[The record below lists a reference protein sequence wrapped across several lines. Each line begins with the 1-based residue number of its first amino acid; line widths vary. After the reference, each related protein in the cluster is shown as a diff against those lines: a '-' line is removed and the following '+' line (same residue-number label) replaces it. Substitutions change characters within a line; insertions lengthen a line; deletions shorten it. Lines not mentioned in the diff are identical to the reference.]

1 MKVYLI
7 MIAIVGLGVGACASN
22 NELRTDPVSGA
33 TIMEPAEFR
42 EDTGSSSRTGD
53 TIKVTGHQDI
63 KYIPDSWNG
72 NPRQTPW
79 YSGSL
84 QGNQILIYISA
95 QDGDPDGPDWKPSP
109 TTTASFEILKSTHE
123 ELVLKSLDSNLKIEG
138 SVVTFRKV

>member
-7 MIAIVGLGVGACASN
+7 MMAIVGLCAGACASN
-22 NELRTDPVSGA
+22 NELRMDPVSGA
-33 TIMEPAEFR
+33 TIMEPGEFR
-42 EDTGSSSRTGD
+42 EDTGSSSRAGE

-63 KYIPDSWNG
+63 NYIPDCWNG
-72 NPRQTPW
+72 ITRQNPW
-79 YSGSL
+79 YSGRL
-84 QGNQILIYISA
+84 QGNQIRIYISG
-95 QDGDPDGPDWKPSP
+95 QDGDPDGPDWEPSP